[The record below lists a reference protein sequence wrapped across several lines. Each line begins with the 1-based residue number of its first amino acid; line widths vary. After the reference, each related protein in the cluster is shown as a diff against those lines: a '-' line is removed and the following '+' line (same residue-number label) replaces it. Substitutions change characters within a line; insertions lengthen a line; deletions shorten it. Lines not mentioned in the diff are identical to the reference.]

1 MNPDYIINP
10 VMMGGII
17 NGYDGEY
24 AKINLF
30 GRLGV
35 IKIKPELIDGNAE
48 LGSIME
54 FYFSYIQV
62 VKDPYDYTGRRR
74 FNWCE
79 NHAGASQPV
88 HRTGFR
94 CG

>member
-35 IKIKPELIDGNAE
+35 IKIKPELIDGNAFRH
-48 LGSIME
+48 G
-54 FYFSYIQV
+54 
-62 VKDPYDYTGRRR
+62 TGR
-74 FNWCE
+74 
-79 NHAGASQPV
+79 Q
-88 HRTGFR
+88 R
-94 CG
+94 C